1 MQQFSNTLRVVVTAV
16 IASMGSPAL
25 AEPPMQVDDAG
36 TLGKGGMKIEG
47 VLDRE
52 DKARGAEL
60 GFGYGPIENVE
71 IGLAFARATD
81 RADQP
86 STKVRGLGIII
97 KWIPIQNDTGWSLG
111 MRLGYDRARAHIR
124 SAIPPDPERETEK
137 AYSLAG
143 LASYRFESGRALH
156 VNLGSTRVK
165 VGGETDTV
173 AGWGIGFE
181 QPLMAKLKLTA
192 EVFGEEGS
200 GPDKALGLRY
210 EVFEGFKIS
219 GAIGRGN
226 ERGFGQIGFAWEF

>member
-1 MQQFSNTLRVVVTAV
+1 MQQFSNTQRVVVTAV
-16 IASMGSPAL
+16 IASMGLPAL

-47 VLDRE
+47 VLARE
-52 DKARGAEL
+52 DKVRGAEL

-71 IGLAFARATD
+71 IGLAFARETD

-86 STKVRGLGIII
+86 STKIRGLGMVI

-143 LASYRFESGRALH
+143 LASYRFESGRVLH

-181 QPLMAKLKLTA
+181 QPLMAKLIDAKHLLLKCGLSPPLSWHGKTRHENA
-192 EVFGEEGS
+192 VVRSARRAAAAS
-200 GPDKALGLRY
+200 GRSASAGLD
-210 EVFEGFKIS
+210 V
-219 GAIGRGN
+219 
-226 ERGFGQIGFAWEF
+226 

>member
-1 MQQFSNTLRVVVTAV
+1 MQQFSDTLRVVVTAV
-16 IASMGSPAL
+16 IASTVSPAF
-25 AEPPMQVDDAG
+25 AEAPMHVDDAG
-36 TLGKGGMKIEG
+36 TLGRGGMKIEG
-47 VLDRE
+47 VYSRE
-52 DKARGAEL
+52 SKTRGAEL

-71 IGLAFARATD
+71 IGLTFARETD
-81 RADQP
+81 RAEDP
-86 STKVRGLGIII
+86 STKVRGVGIGI

-111 MRLGYDRARAHIR
+111 MSFGYDRARAHIR

-137 AYSLAG
+137 AYSLVG
-143 LASYRFESGRALH
+143 LASYRFESGQVLH
-156 VNLGSTRVK
+156 MNLGSTRVK

-181 QPLMAKLKLTA
+181 QPLMANLKLTA

-200 GPDKALGLRY
+200 SPDKSLGLRY

-226 ERGFGQIGFAWEF
+226 DRGFGQIGFAWEF